1 MAASSVS
8 IFKWWNVFRFK
19 IILCV
24 ASFLGRRNI
33 GDTNSPSSWAEITIT
48 HLSRSF
54 CTSVLP
60 VFKLKVCHWCSPTS
74 AWGWL
79 LINSIVTRVTHSKIE
94 LSHVN
99 CCHAGRKVTSLP
111 AKNLG
116 WLVDILTTPAGIA
129 WMHVCL
135 LTSIAFEHWAVLLPA
150 ICSGC
155 PFSLVQGSGLCR
167 KKDFSRADMAGIL
180 ADSDY
185 FGYMKNKVVF
195 GAMRSDQSQKWQLA
209 SLSWP
214 TCWHPIF
221 LNFDSP
227 GQTSRHQRA
236 C

>member
-54 CTSVLP
+54 CTSVLT

-116 WLVDILTTPAGIA
+116 WLVDILTTPVNA
-129 WMHVCL
+129 CL
-135 LTSIAFEHWAVLLPA
+135 FTYLYRIWTLGSVAASYLFGLP
-150 ICSGC
+150 
-155 PFSLVQGSGLCR
+155 F
-167 KKDFSRADMAGIL
+167 F
-180 ADSDY
+180 
-185 FGYMKNKVVF
+185 F
-195 GAMRSDQSQKWQLA
+195 GAGKRP
-209 SLSWP
+209 LSKKGFFPRWYGWNP
-214 TCWHPIF
+214 RRFRLLWVYEE
-221 LNFDSP
+221 
-227 GQTSRHQRA
+227 
-236 C
+236 